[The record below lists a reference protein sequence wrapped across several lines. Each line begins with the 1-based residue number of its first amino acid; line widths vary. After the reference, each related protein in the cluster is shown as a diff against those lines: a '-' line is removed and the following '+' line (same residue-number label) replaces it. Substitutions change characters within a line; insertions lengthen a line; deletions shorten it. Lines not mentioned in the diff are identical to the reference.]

1 MSNPVFIKQ
10 DINNGALS
18 AIKAMPL
25 KDSTSDSTSDFE
37 LSRKIYERTYT
48 TPLTTAQVLAAL
60 KPANFGMSGFMNM
73 HRIRPTVFDGAHAP
87 VQKKWMGSTNRDA
100 SQITVNRRTNNVGSG
115 SLNYDNKLM
124 SFTAYKDVNV
134 VNDALRRVRAGG
146 SVAPPKKA
154 ASPSQTFVPSPGI
167 HPYMQPGYT
176 GKIGSY
182 FPNSRYN
189 SQK

>member
-48 TPLTTAQVLAAL
+48 TPLTNAQVLAAL
-60 KPANFGMSGFMNM
+60 KPTKFGMSGFMNM
-73 HRIRPTVFDGAHAP
+73 NRIRPTVFDGQQAP
-87 VQKKWMGSTNRDA
+87 VQKKWSANRDA
-100 SQITVNRRTNNVGSG
+100 SQITVNRRTNSVGKG
-115 SLNYDNKLM
+115 SMNYDNKLM
-124 SFTAYKDVNV
+124 AFTAYKDVNV

-146 SVAPPKKA
+146 SVAPPKKD

-176 GKIGSY
+176 GKIGGY

-189 SQK
+189 NQK